1 MNTEIQTPKGFSLR
15 KNSFELYTGQLTQD
29 EPDNHIA
36 GVTLGTFLF
45 FLSSYLFFADYDTN
59 KFVRYVLATDTS
71 LEKQKWCDGVKTVLD
86 ELRTWDSTL
95 PQPIPDQLDDY

>member
-1 MNTEIQTPKGFSLR
+1 MKSQTIHFWKYKEDADDGKVVYCELNESLNIVQPAERILCLRRLLNTEIQTPKGFSLR

-45 FLSSYLFFADYDTN
+45 SFESILIFYRL
-59 KFVRYVLATDTS
+59 
-71 LEKQKWCDGVKTVLD
+71 
-86 ELRTWDSTL
+86 
-95 PQPIPDQLDDY
+95 